1 MRNKRKNPVSPS
13 KLASCRKPNV
23 LLTTPMKLSKLAQ
36 YARIRQ
42 RLNRKVTV
50 LKSKVKIYQEKCVKL
65 IKSEGEN
72 LGTTA
77 NSDLLQVMHECTE
90 TAVSNFEPDS
100 FQHIFFEQQLKYN
113 SLKNKSSM
121 RWHPAVIW
129 WCLFIKSKSSAAF
142 DGLRSFLNL
151 PSKRTLYDYS
161 HYTEHS
167 TGINPKVIEQL
178 ISTAA
183 SLGCFTEQHKSY
195 VGILVDEVK
204 IKADLIYH
212 KTTGELIGYIHL
224 DSVSSEMQHLHNV
237 VEGAGDKKTSTV
249 IAGSNGQRHHYQR
262 EISASCLCNGHGH
275 KYISLQHY
283 LGVH

>member
-1 MRNKRKNPVSPS
+1 M
-13 KLASCRKPNV
+13 
-23 LLTTPMKLSKLAQ
+23 
-36 YARIRQ
+36 
-42 RLNRKVTV
+42 
-50 LKSKVKIYQEKCVKL
+50 
-65 IKSEGEN
+65 
-72 LGTTA
+72 
-77 NSDLLQVMHECTE
+77 
-90 TAVSNFEPDS
+90 AVSNFEPDS

-121 RWHPAVIW
+121 RWHPAVIR

-142 DGLRSFLNL
+142 DGLRSFLNP

-183 SLGCFTEQHKSY
+183 SLGCFTQQHKSY